1 MLPRPPALCPV
12 LAVAVVLGASA
23 ALGACGD
30 EEKPFSEE
38 ALIKDATPS
47 VAQINVQKG
56 DNVSG
61 GSGVV
66 LDAKQA
72 LVLTNAHVVAGASA
86 LRARVGDDPDTE
98 GPARVV
104 ALAPCEDLAVIQLTE
119 RPAGLEA
126 MPLGSSSGVK
136 LGQHVTALGYPVS
149 FDETPTIV
157 ATDGTVSSLD
167 VAAEPDPSLPR
178 YESTIQ
184 HQAPI
189 NPGNSGGPLIDDDG
203 RLVGMNTLGNT
214 VQNDRPVQGQ
224 GYAITVDRIKT
235 FLPDLKAGTSTA
247 DAGWSLVPLSAV
259 PVIEVFATDPAWKA
273 DGRAELGAKTAAE
286 IERRGI
292 DGLFVAGTSTG
303 SPADD
308 VDIASGDIVTSIE
321 GSSVTTFEDTC
332 KILESSAPGEKL
344 RVRGRYLNS
353 APSYRKVL
361 NPWSAGMVLEED
373 QEEAR

>member
-1 MLPRPPALCPV
+1 MPLPSVASRGIAVILLAGTALV
-12 LAVAVVLGASA
+12 FA
-23 ALGACGD
+23 ACGD

-86 LRARVGDDPDTE
+86 LRARVGDNPDTE
-98 GPARVV
+98 SPARVV

-119 RPAGLEA
+119 KPAGLQA
-126 MPLGSSSGVK
+126 MPLGSSAGVK

-167 VAAEPDPSLPR
+167 VAAQPDPSLPR

-203 RLVGMNTLGNT
+203 RLVGVNTLGNT
-214 VQNDRPVQGQ
+214 MQNDRPVQGQ
-224 GYAITVDRIKT
+224 GYAIAVDRIKR
-235 FLPDLKAGTSTA
+235 FLPDLKAGRSTA

-259 PVIEVFATDPAWKA
+259 PVAELFATDPAWKA
-273 DGRAELGAKTAAE
+273 DGRAELGARTAAE
-286 IERRGI
+286 IEQRGI
-292 DGLFVAGTSTG
+292 DGLFVAGTATG
-303 SPADD
+303 SPADE
-308 VDIASGDIVTSIE
+308 VDIAYGDVVSSIE
-321 GSSVTTFEDTC
+321 GTSVTTFEDTC

-344 RVRGRYLNS
+344 RVRGRYLTS

-361 NPWSAGMVLEED
+361 NPWSAGMVLEE
-373 QEEAR
+373 QEER